1 MGIIRSMKKRAI
13 HILISAAALGF
24 GLAGCSTPKVTPQE
38 KVAFER
44 VKSWRSTLDLS
55 SLERRYDLPK
65 GLLSAVM
72 HQESAGKIRARSPV
86 GARGLFQIMPA
97 TARDLRLS
105 DPHDPEPAAQAAAR
119 YLSTLYKRYD
129 GDLNLSLAAYNWGM
143 GNVDRY
149 KRQGYRGALH
159 PERKERALRVLRR
172 NDRRGHHCA
181 GLVHPGSE
189 LLRKPDGTE

>member
-1 MGIIRSMKKRAI
+1 MKKSSFFCTLIGAV
-13 HILISAAALGF
+13 ILNF
-24 GLAGCSTPKVTPQE
+24 GLGGCAAPKILPQE

-44 VKSWRSTLDLS
+44 VKNWRNALDLP

-105 DPHDPEPAAQAAAR
+105 DPHDPEPAAQAAAQ

-149 KRQGYRGALH
+149 KRQGYRGFDYMPQETRNYIKQVTRL
-159 PERKERALRVLRR
+159 RAYY
-172 NDRRGHHCA
+172 N
-181 GLVHPGSE
+181 
-189 LLRKPDGTE
+189 

>member
-1 MGIIRSMKKRAI
+1 MSIIRSMKKRAI
-13 HILISAAALGF
+13 HILIGAAALGF

-55 SLERRYDLPK
+55 SLERRYNLPK

-86 GARGLFQIMPA
+86 GASGLFQIMPA

-149 KRQGYRGALH
+149 KRQGYRGFDNMPQETRNYIKQVTRL
-159 PERKERALRVLRR
+159 RAYY
-172 NDRRGHHCA
+172 N
-181 GLVHPGSE
+181 
-189 LLRKPDGTE
+189 

>member
-1 MGIIRSMKKRAI
+1 MKKPLF
-13 HILISAAALGF
+13 HILISTAVLSF
-24 GLAGCSTPKVTPQE
+24 GLGGCSTPRVNPQE
-38 KVAFER
+38 KSAFER
-44 VKSWRSTLDLS
+44 VKSWRDTLDLS
-55 SLERRYDLPK
+55 SLERQYDLPK

-72 HQESAGKIRARSPV
+72 HQESSGKLRARSPV

-149 KRQGYRGALH
+149 KRQGYRGFDNMPQETRNYIKQVTRL
-159 PERKERALRVLRR
+159 RAYY
-172 NDRRGHHCA
+172 N
-181 GLVHPGSE
+181 
-189 LLRKPDGTE
+189 